1 MEKTP
6 KVSVIIP
13 VYNTEEYVREALR
26 SITGQS
32 LAELEIIV
40 VNDGSTDGSLGA
52 IEETAAGDP
61 RIKII
66 SQPNKGLAG
75 ARNTGMRHMHGRY
88 VYFMD
93 SDDILESDA
102 LKQCYEKCESENLDV
117 AFFDAELFGAV
128 ENAGRWADYNRQGIF
143 STDKTYDGAY
153 VLENLIDKGRYR
165 TPVWLNFIRRTLLD
179 DTGLDFMEGIQ
190 HEDELFTPLMFMA
203 SRRTGRID
211 NAFFRRRIRK
221 GSIMQSGFSQWD
233 MDSYLTIIK
242 ELERYAGTRQDERT
256 SRIVSKLARRTVRGA
271 VSRGW
276 TLPAGERIKLLWYA
290 ASHYPGA
297 AGIPASAALLLK
309 KPIKKITGK
318 CRR

>member
-52 IEETAAGDP
+52 IEETVAGDP

-102 LKQCYEKCESENLDV
+102 LRQCYEKCESENLDV

-221 GSIMQSGFSQWD
+221 GSIMQSGFS
-233 MDSYLTIIK
+233 LKTCF
-242 ELERYAGTRQDERT
+242 
-256 SRIVSKLARRTVRGA
+256 
-271 VSRGW
+271 
-276 TLPAGERIKLLWYA
+276 PAFIA
-290 ASHYPGA
+290 AIA
-297 AGIPASAALLLK
+297 
-309 KPIKKITGK
+309 ITG
-318 CRR
+318 CM